1 MADETSGILGQQGG
15 DDLLEEEAVGKDE
28 AGKSPSPELPK
39 DQSLEEDAG
48 GAEPGAGGGGGSVA
62 RLDSYSPAESSSG
75 SRKSPRTLVVT
86 PAPASEGGDP
96 STGRR
101 VSFKPDD
108 RDGNLELPAGLENND
123 LRVPAGRY
131 TPSPISPSPTSV
143 VPSASPF
150 TSRPQQ
156 RRSAWRRRRRE
167 SEWVFRPLKLKF
179 KVKEL
184 EELYKNYVYRQ
195 QQSLVCMAC
204 LIMFFLSVLVF
215 IFFFAHSK
223 FDGVP
228 LSENELDECRSL
240 ANLSFTYFDMAD
252 DVANYGELPFLLI
265 FVFFS
270 IVFAVIS
277 VVIVLDRISYMRL
290 MVYSVIVW
298 AAMVLELYALFA
310 VNVHRRASDQMGF
323 LIFVLFVTYFMI
335 PLGLRVNTVL
345 SVSLCVI
352 HLVLSTAVAEETPS
366 DILGRE
372 FVANTFLL
380 CGVNLVGIF
389 YYYLADIARR
399 NILFADIVGFTAL
412 SSRCS
417 AQQLVHLLNQL
428 FGKFDSL
435 AEKNGCLR
443 IKILGDCY
451 YCVSGLLERRNDH
464 AQCCIH
470 MGLDMVKV
478 IR

>member
-1 MADETSGILGQQGG
+1 MSDEASGILEHQGG

-39 DQSLEEDAG
+39 DQSQEEDAG

-62 RLDSYSPAESSSG
+62 RLDSYSPAGSSSG

-108 RDGNLELPAGLENND
+108 RDGNVELPAGLENND

-143 VPSASPF
+143 APSASPF
-150 TSRPQQ
+150 PSRPQQ
-156 RRSAWRRRRRE
+156 RRSAWRRRE

-223 FDGVP
+223 VSWIKIFNDDVLLLLFLQFDGVP
-228 LSENELDECRSL
+228 LSENRLDECSSL
-240 ANLSFTYFDMAD
+240 ANLSFTYFD
-252 DVANYGELPFLLI
+252 
-265 FVFFS
+265 
-270 IVFAVIS
+270 
-277 VVIVLDRISYMRL
+277 
-290 MVYSVIVW
+290 
-298 AAMVLELYALFA
+298 
-310 VNVHRRASDQMGF
+310 
-323 LIFVLFVTYFMI
+323 
-335 PLGLRVNTVL
+335 
-345 SVSLCVI
+345 VSLVPTPLAFPTPPS
-352 HLVLSTAVAEETPS
+352 HFSLSFTTSYCFFLPPPPLPS
-366 DILGRE
+366 PPLLPPTHTHSH
-372 FVANTFLL
+372 TFPPLPL
-380 CGVNLVGIF
+380 H
-389 YYYLADIARR
+389 
-399 NILFADIVGFTAL
+399 T
-412 SSRCS
+412 
-417 AQQLVHLLNQL
+417 H
-428 FGKFDSL
+428 
-435 AEKNGCLR
+435 
-443 IKILGDCY
+443 
-451 YCVSGLLERRNDH
+451 VSTTR
-464 AQCCIH
+464 
-470 MGLDMVKV
+470 
-478 IR
+478 